1 MAGDESDDLV
11 AAVVAFDAELK
22 RFARA
27 CESAQKRPLDSQKNL
42 ERVAEA
48 LNEAREAER
57 QLGPRAQAM
66 MAALSA
72 AREQQQV
79 QAESARQ
86 RVEEFNQRTQVFHDL
101 MERYR
106 AIGMEAGELNGL
118 AQKFAEAKREGA
130 EAMDANE
137 LRTGLGDF
145 DTRLLKVATDAQE
158 LATAGREADY
168 EEVAREAHSL
178 HQKLLAMRNKIKL
191 VRESLGLVN

>member
-1 MAGDESDDLV
+1 MTRDESDLV
-11 AAVVAFDAELK
+11 TTVMAFDAELQ

-42 ERVAEA
+42 ERVGEA

-72 AREQQQV
+72 AREQQQA
-79 QAESARQ
+79 QAEAARL
-86 RVEEFNQRTQVFHDL
+86 RVEEFNRRTQVFQEL

-106 AIGMEAGELNGL
+106 GIGEEAGALNEL
-118 AQKFAEAKREGA
+118 AQKFAETKREGA
-130 EAMDANE
+130 EGLDANE
-137 LRTGLGDF
+137 LRAGLADF
-145 DTRLLKVATDAQE
+145 DARLLKVATDAQE
-158 LATAGREADY
+158 LASAGKEAEY